1 VERTVSSI
9 GLGSTLARAVGL
21 LAMVL
26 ALAACNPS
34 DRRPGLWLSGE
45 PTAFA
50 DDWSFTD
57 ADKEIALEVST
68 PYLLP
73 HSVTIWCAS
82 LDGALYVAAANPET
96 KHWPGWVENRPD
108 VRLLIA
114 GKLYEGTLVPVD
126 DDATQ
131 ERLRTAYATKYQLD
145 TSGGTSPLASVRYW
159 HVVAR
164 S

>member
-1 VERTVSSI
+1 
-9 GLGSTLARAVGL
+9 L
-21 LAMVL
+21 LAVVL
-26 ALAACNPS
+26 ALTACNPS

-45 PTAFA
+45 PAAFA

-57 ADKEIALEVST
+57 AHKEIALEVST

-82 LDGALYVAAANPET
+82 LDGALYVAAGSPET
-96 KHWPGWVENRPD
+96 KRWPGWADRRPD
-108 VRLLIA
+108 VRLLID
-114 GKLYEGTLVPVD
+114 GKRYEGTLVPVE
-126 DDATQ
+126 DADTQ
-131 ERLRTAYATKYQLD
+131 ERLRGVYAAKYQLD
-145 TSGGTSPLASVRYW
+145 ASADDPLRSVRYW